1 MGYQESWLYV
11 QPQMCF
17 SNLIRA
23 YEKTARTDYYRTIG
37 AEPMSVVILKRPFGE
52 VPKGVKLLWVCGDR
66 CFHTPVGVFNGNL
79 KSPAKLCFI
88 PVEQV
93 LDPDDYRLKGI
104 VLNSRA
110 PSENAYMK
118 RYNVEDYIVRTRA
131 ERER

>member
-11 QPQMCF
+11 EPQRQF
-17 SNLIRA
+17 NKLIRA
-23 YEKTARTDYYRTIG
+23 YEKAEQEGYYEVAG
-37 AEPMSVVILKRPFGE
+37 AQPRSVVILKQPIGGLPAGAK
-52 VPKGVKLLWVCGDR
+52 VLWVCGDR

-104 VLNSRA
+104 DLNSRA

-118 RYNVEDYIVRTRA
+118 RYSVEDYIGRTKA

>member
-1 MGYQESWLYV
+1 M
-11 QPQMCF
+11 
-17 SNLIRA
+17 
-23 YEKTARTDYYRTIG
+23 G

-104 VLNSRA
+104 DLNSRA

-118 RYNVEDYIVRTRA
+118 RYSVEDYIVRTRA

>member
-23 YEKTARTDYYRTIG
+23 YEKTARTDYYRTMG

-52 VPKGVKLLWVCGDR
+52 VPKGAKLLWVCGDR

-104 VLNSRA
+104 ALNSF
-110 PSENAYMK
+110 
-118 RYNVEDYIVRTRA
+118 YIA
-131 ERER
+131 A